1 MRDIAMAH
9 PVIPM
14 ITAKQQQRKAAARAA
29 GVGVGV
35 AGGSTF
41 MAAPTSPESSWSC
54 GGREERRRE
63 REARRRLLWDSGE
76 ERFAGFAVH
85 EGNARSGE
93 QAAQRRACASQSQAP
108 EEREGKVGGG
118 REIRQGEPRL
128 SGE

>member
-1 MRDIAMAH
+1 MAH

-14 ITAKQQQRKAAARAA
+14 ITAEQQQRKADARAA

-35 AGGSTF
+35 VGGSTS
-41 MAAPTSPESSWSC
+41 MADLASPGSSWS
-54 GGREERRRE
+54 GGGGEERRRE

-85 EGNARSGE
+85 EGKARSGE
-93 QAAQRRACASQSQAP
+93 LAAQRRACVSQSQAP
-108 EEREGKVGGG
+108 EERRGKVGGG
-118 REIRQGEPRL
+118 REIRQGGPRL